1 MLSSELEDI
10 KDKMKTKTLMSWN
23 NGNNFVIVKHQQ
35 RDDMVWLEIKYDL
48 FGCLP
53 VETSKLWVLI
63 QVLCRFKTNK
73 QKKKNAFIWI
83 NQKVSFQIHVSRSDG
98 KYQDKM
104 TILTFSC
111 KIGLCTVNIFIPLL
125 TDFFRMDQTSD
136 KMDLNVFIQTNQN
149 ICRHHFLNA
158 LKNVPTGHYSC
169 FCCAH

>member
-1 MLSSELEDI
+1 
-10 KDKMKTKTLMSWN
+10 MKTKTLMSWN
-23 NGNNFVIVKHQQ
+23 NGNNVVIVKHQQ
-35 RDDMVWLEIKYDL
+35 RDDMVWLEIKDDL

-73 QKKKNAFIWI
+73 KKQKRFHLNKPEGFIPDSCVKI
-83 NQKVSFQIHVSRSDG
+83 RR
-98 KYQDKM
+98 KM